1 MEEAEP
7 ETPEKWEEIQINGD
21 SWGPKRGTGRG
32 GGISG
37 WRESCGAALEDEA
50 CDVTP
55 GFVGRA
61 PGKSS
66 WGRRWTQK
74 PD

>member
-1 MEEAEP
+1 MGTHGGQREV
-7 ETPEKWEEIQINGD
+7 
-21 SWGPKRGTGRG
+21 RGG